1 MGKKEFFFS
10 VLASIVAAFIL
21 EVSGA
26 VEILSYINVLLTMPV
41 WGVICIVL
49 TPILISIYWF
59 RSTKTPEH
67 EKAIKDLKELEE
79 KYNLLDSSLTE
90 SKLHTSAIET
100 MFNESQQNKASIESE
115 LQHWKENGVML
126 LDNVEM
132 EKVVDKIFGAEIV
145 EIDGKHF
152 IGCQFNGSIMKFR
165 GVGPVGFSHD
175 TFNDVR
181 WVMDSPAANAITI
194 LKAMYQSGMP
204 EMIDLVEKTFENIRG
219 DEFRK

>member
-41 WGVICIVL
+41 WVIICIVL

-132 EKVVDKIFGAEIV
+132 EKVVDKIFGPEIV

-165 GVGPVGFSHD
+165 GVGPVSFSHD

-219 DEFRK
+219 G